1 MRKIY
6 CYKCQCYLG
15 EIRDATLKKGILFLC
30 AICYNKTQMKDYNK
44 TKTKSYDLPPGFED
58 LFGGFGRSK

>member
-6 CYKCQCYLG
+6 CYKCQHYLG

-30 AICYNKTQMKDYNK
+30 SICYNKERTKD
-44 TKTKSYDLPPGFED
+44 YDLPKGFEN
-58 LFGGFGRSK
+58 LFGGLKRNI

>member
-1 MRKIY
+1 MKRQIY

-30 AICYNKTQMKDYNK
+30 LICYNKSKMKDY
-44 TKTKSYDLPPGFED
+44 DLPLRFES
-58 LFGGFGRSK
+58 LFGGLGRTK

>member
-1 MRKIY
+1 MKRQIY

-30 AICYNKTQMKDYNK
+30 PVCYNASKMKN
-44 TKTKSYDLPPGFED
+44 YDLPSGLKD
-58 LFGGFGRSK
+58 LFGGLGGTRK